1 MRELLLLVLLLSV
14 TCAVAAP
21 SPSGRYADAVLD
33 AMRGMVD
40 DLHAYSWMAELAA
53 PCVAETGELWLAG
66 DRAFVLEGLNR
77 AGGLMLVKQMKEPPP
92 PAAVGAQPT
101 DPRPFILYGAFAPG
115 PGAEALTTRELDH
128 DQEETVK
135 QLFTEGRKVFTV
147 TPTEI
152 NPCGHGV
159 DLADT
164 RPPVDLGPVDG
175 LPLGAPVVT
184 AHLWTFTAELISA
197 LTRLGKLPP
206 MYQSVVVP
214 GGRERNA
221 GHLKL
226 QWEPGPVEPIRE
238 GLLGREYLA
247 RVANSLRRLK
257 VSQAEKFAE
266 AGRLAADTA
275 AAGHTVWYGSLGHL
289 PPELPSISGD
299 PGLVKPLSIREPDK
313 LGEFVKPGDLI
324 LYVGYYEPWGPWVET
339 AHELGAKIVTVVSG
353 TPERR
358 AEDMGADININ
369 GCWAYGDAVVDI
381 PGYDIRVLP
390 PSGVVASTAY
400 YMLMAEFA
408 AAR

>member
-21 SPSGRYADAVLD
+21 SPSGKYADAVLE
-33 AMRGMVD
+33 AIRGMVAQLD
-40 DLHAYSWMAELAA
+40 TYSRLAEMAA
-53 PCVAETGELWLAG
+53 PHVATTGDLWLAG
-66 DRAFVLEGLNR
+66 DRGFVLEGLNR
-77 AGGLMLVKQMKEPPP
+77 AGGLMLVREMKEAPAPAPDTMTAAIPPLP
-92 PAAVGAQPT
+92 V
-101 DPRPFILYGAFAPG
+101 IIYGAFTPDAPG
-115 PGAEALTTRELDH
+115 SELQSDQAEA
-128 DQEETVK
+128 VK
-135 QLFTEGRKVFTV
+135 RLSIGRMVLLV
-147 TPTEI
+147 TPRGIWPNER
-152 NPCGHGV
+152 GV
-159 DLADT
+159 DIGDMHS
-164 RPPVDLGPVDG
+164 VDG

-184 AHLWTFTAELISA
+184 AHLWTFTAELVSA

-289 PPELPSISGD
+289 PPELPSTSGD
-299 PGLVKPLSIREPDK
+299 PGLVKPLAMSNPDK

-358 AEDMGADININ
+358 AEDMGADINID
-369 GCWAYGDAVVDI
+369 GCWAYGDAVVDV

-390 PSGVVASTAY
+390 PSGVVASAAY
-400 YMLMAEFA
+400 SMLMAEFA